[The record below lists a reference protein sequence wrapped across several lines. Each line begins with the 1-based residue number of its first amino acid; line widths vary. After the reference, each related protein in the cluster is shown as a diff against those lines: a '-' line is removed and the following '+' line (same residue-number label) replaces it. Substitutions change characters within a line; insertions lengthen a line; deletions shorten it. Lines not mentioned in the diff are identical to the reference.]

1 MNFSF
6 RTFLIVLSLAF
17 ASVSNAQGIG
27 NVQFGSTCEEAT
39 ARIVETF
46 GHPAHAT
53 SDEIV
58 YNNKSFEGFRWNK
71 VTFRFRNGQLCEAR
85 FYKDHKSKWMAKTE
99 LDSIAKNLSKKHAI
113 SLDYEEDGTRFY
125 AGGQSPLGIGRLF
138 TVFVAPR
145 NGHWS
150 DQLRFGPFK
159 FKTNQL

>member
-1 MNFSF
+1 MNFF
-6 RTFLIVLSLAF
+6 FFFFFFVLCVVF
-17 ASVSNAQGIG
+17 ESVSNAQGIG
-27 NVQFGSTCEEAT
+27 NVQFGSTYEEAT

>member
-27 NVQFGSTCEEAT
+27 NVQFGSTYEEAT

-145 NGHWS
+145 NGYWS